1 MELDGHCELEV
12 VGTLELDGNG
22 GCGFVV
28 QDYRL

>member
-1 MELDGHCELEV
+1 MELDGHYELEV

-22 GCGFVV
+22 GFVV

>member
-1 MELDGHCELEV
+1 MEELDGFSELEV

-22 GCGFVV
+22 GFVV